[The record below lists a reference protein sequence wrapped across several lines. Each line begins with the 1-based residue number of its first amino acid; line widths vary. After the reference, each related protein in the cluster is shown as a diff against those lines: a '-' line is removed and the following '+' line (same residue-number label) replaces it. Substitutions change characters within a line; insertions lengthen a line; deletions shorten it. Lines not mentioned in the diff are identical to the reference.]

1 MTKNSN
7 SESLRVRLSEFMER
21 YVYPAEQGYDDYIKR
36 AENPWTIPP
45 VMEELKGNAKAA
57 GLWNLWCP
65 YPEHGAGLD
74 NAGYAPLAEIMGR
87 SLIGPEVFNCSAPDT
102 GNMETLLR
110 FGTDAQKETWLK
122 PLLAGQIRSAFCMT
136 EPDVASSDATNIQCS
151 IEKKGNEYVID
162 GRKWWSTGAMDP
174 RCQILI
180 VMGKTD
186 PNTERHRQQ
195 SMVLVPMDTPG
206 VNVVRPMHVFGSDD
220 APHGHAEIEFKNV
233 RVSTANILAGEG
245 KGFEIAQARLGP
257 GRIHHCMRL
266 IGCAQRGLEMMCQRS
281 NSRVA
286 FGKPLSQQGSIREDI
301 ATSAS
306 EIEQS
311 RLLTLAAATKMDKE
325 GNKAARDII
334 AMAKITVP
342 SMAQRV
348 LDRAIQIHGAMGV
361 SQDTFLAAAWSY
373 ARTIRIADGPDQVH
387 MHALAKQLIRQYG
400 D

>member
-1 MTKNSN
+1 MTNHSN
-7 SESLRVRLSEFMER
+7 SDSLRVRLTEFMER
-21 YVYPAEQGYDDYIKR
+21 YVYPAEQVYADYVSE
-36 AENPWTIPP
+36 ADNPWTIPP
-45 VMEELKGNAKAA
+45 VMEELKNNAKTA

-87 SLIGPEVFNCSAPDT
+87 SLIGPEAFNCSAPDT

-110 FGTDAQKETWLK
+110 FGTDAQKEMWLK
-122 PLLAGQIRSAFCMT
+122 PLLAGEIRSAFCMT

-151 IEKKGNEYVID
+151 IKKEGNEYVID
-162 GRKWWSTGAMDP
+162 GLKWWSTGAMDP

-186 PNTERHRQQ
+186 TNAERHKQQ
-195 SMVLVPMDTPG
+195 SMVLVAMDTPG
-206 VNVVRPMHVFGSDD
+206 VHVVRPMHVFGSDD
-220 APHGHAEIEFKNV
+220 APHGHAEIEFNNV

-245 KGFEIAQARLGP
+245 RGFEIAQARLGP

-281 NSRVA
+281 NSRIA
-286 FGKPLSQQGSIREDI
+286 FGRPLSHQGSIREDI
-301 ATSAS
+301 ATSAA

-311 RLLTLAAATKMDKE
+311 RLLTLAAAKKMDKE
-325 GNKAARDII
+325 GNKAARDVI
-334 AMAKITVP
+334 AMAKITAP

-361 SQDTFLAAAWSY
+361 SQDTFLAAAWGY

-387 MHALAKQLIRQYG
+387 MHALAKQLISQYG
-400 D
+400 R

>member
-1 MTKNSN
+1 MTNNSN
-7 SESLRVRLSEFMER
+7 SESLRTRLSEFMER
-21 YVYPAEQGYDDYIKR
+21 YVYPAEQSYDDYIKR
-36 AENPWTIPP
+36 ADNLWTIPP
-45 VMEELKGNAKAA
+45 IMEELKGNAKAA

-65 YPEHGAGLD
+65 YPELGAGLD
-74 NAGYAPLAEIMGR
+74 NADYAPLAEIMGR

-110 FGTDAQKETWLK
+110 FGTETQKEMWLK
-122 PLLAGQIRSAFCMT
+122 PLMEGQIRSAFCMT

-151 IEKKGNEYVID
+151 IKKERNEYVID

-174 RCQILI
+174 RCRILI

-186 PNTERHRQQ
+186 PNAERHRQQ

-206 VNVVRPMHVFGSDD
+206 VDVIRPMHVFGSDD

-233 RVSTANILAGEG
+233 RVPTDNILAGEG

-281 NSRVA
+281 NSRIA

-311 RLLTLAAATKMDKE
+311 RLLTLAAAKKMDKE

-348 LDRAIQIHGAMGV
+348 LDRAIQVHGAMGV

-387 MHALAKQLIRQYG
+387 MHALAKQLISQYG

>member
-1 MTKNSN
+1 MTNHSN
-7 SESLRVRLSEFMER
+7 SEQLRAKLSNFMESN
-21 YVYPAEQGYDDYIKR
+21 VYPAEQAYDDYINK
-36 AENPWTIPP
+36 ADNPWTIPP
-45 VMEELKGNAKAA
+45 VLERLKSDARDA

-65 YPEHGAGLD
+65 YPEYGAGLD

-110 FGTDAQKETWLK
+110 FGTDVQKETWLK

-136 EPDVASSDATNIQCS
+136 EPDIASSDATNIQCS
-151 IEKKGNEYVID
+151 IKKEGNEYIIN

-186 PNTERHRQQ
+186 PKAQRHRQQ

-220 APHGHAEIEFKNV
+220 APHGHAEIEFKDV
-233 RVSTANILAGEG
+233 SVSTDNILAGEG

-281 NSRVA
+281 SSRIA
-286 FGKPLSQQGSIREDI
+286 FGKPLSKQGSIREDI

-311 RLLTLAAATKMDKE
+311 RLLTLAAAKKMDKE

-342 SMAQRV
+342 RMAQRV

-387 MHALAKQLIRQYG
+387 MQALAKQLINRYG

>member
-1 MTKNSN
+1 MTNHSN
-7 SESLRVRLSEFMER
+7 SEQLRAKLSNFMESN
-21 YVYPAEQGYDDYIKR
+21 VYPAEQAYDDYINK

-45 VMEELKGNAKAA
+45 LMEELKSDARDA

-65 YPEHGAGLD
+65 YPEYGAGLD

-110 FGTDAQKETWLK
+110 FGTDVQKETWLK
-122 PLLAGQIRSAFCMT
+122 PLLTGQIRSAFCMT
-136 EPDVASSDATNIQCS
+136 EPDIASSDATNIQCS
-151 IEKKGNEYVID
+151 IKKEGNEYIIN

-186 PNTERHRQQ
+186 PKAQRHRQQ

-220 APHGHAEIEFKNV
+220 APHGHAEIEFKDV
-233 RVSTANILAGEG
+233 SVSTDNILAGEG

-281 NSRVA
+281 SSRIA
-286 FGKPLSQQGSIREDI
+286 FGKPLSKQGSIREDI

-311 RLLTLAAATKMDKE
+311 RLLTLAAAKKMDKE
-325 GNKAARDII
+325 GNKAARDMI

-342 SMAQRV
+342 RMAQRV

-387 MHALAKQLIRQYG
+387 MQALAKQLISRYG